1 MTDTRYMVR
10 WYMQLPTHRQIRVNV
25 RLGYNDYCS
34 LKSDIENTKNF
45 MRWIK
50 ENDKLDLIIEISK
63 DPESDDNIIH
73 QRVREKR
80 LNKILE

>member
-1 MTDTRYMVR
+1 
-10 WYMQLPTHRQIRVNV
+10 MQLPIHRQIRVNV